1 MIKHVFA
8 GSASFRAKIS
18 RAKTLRSPRK
28 DRKQRHF
35 MFALVVMMAS
45 GLLLS
50 LTQPSEAPIS
60 AKTLPNVV
68 LKKLTGE
75 SVNIQEYSKNGKV
88 TVLSFWATWCS
99 PCKRELD
106 ALTELYPEWQEKYNV
121 EVLAITIDDARAL
134 AKVRPIVEQQGWPFE
149 ILSDVNQ
156 ELMEALNF
164 QTVPQSFVV
173 NKNGEIVYEHSG
185 YQPGDEYELEEVIEG
200 LSK

>member
-1 MIKHVFA
+1 MIKHVF
-8 GSASFRAKIS
+8 I
-18 RAKTLRSPRK
+18 
-28 DRKQRHF
+28 
-35 MFALVVMMAS
+35 FAAILAS

-50 LTQPSEAPIS
+50 LTRPAEAPV
-60 AKTLPNVV
+60 KTLPNVV

-75 SVNIQEYSKNGKV
+75 SVNIQEYAQNGKV

-106 ALTELYPEWQEKYNV
+106 ALTELYPEWQEKYDI
-121 EVLAITIDDARAL
+121 EILAITIDDARAL

-156 ELMEALNF
+156 ELMEALNL

>member
-1 MIKHVFA
+1 MIKHIFDN
-8 GSASFRAKIS
+8 SAQC
-18 RAKTLRSPRK
+18 RAKTGRAQRK
-28 DRKQRHF
+28 EGKLRHF
-35 MFALVVMMAS
+35 ILAFAAILTS

-50 LTQPSEAPIS
+50 LTWPADAPAS
-60 AKTLPNVV
+60 ARTLPNVV

-75 SVNIQEYSKNGKV
+75 AVNIQDYGKNGKV

-106 ALTELYPEWQEKYNV
+106 ALTELYPEWQEKYNI

>member
-1 MIKHVFA
+1 MIKHIFVFA
-8 GSASFRAKIS
+8 AILS
-18 RAKTLRSPRK
+18 
-28 DRKQRHF
+28 
-35 MFALVVMMAS
+35 S

-50 LTQPSEAPIS
+50 LTRPAEAPPS
-60 AKTLPNVV
+60 VKTLPNVV

-75 SVNIQEYSKNGKV
+75 TVNIQEYAKSGKV

-106 ALTELYPEWQEKYNV
+106 ALTELYPEWQEKYDI
-121 EVLAITIDDARAL
+121 EILAITIDDARAL
-134 AKVRPIVEQQGWPFE
+134 SKVRPIVEQQGWPFE

-164 QTVPQSFVV
+164 QTVPQSFVI

-185 YQPGDEYELEEVIEG
+185 YQPGDEYELEEVIAG